1 MRKID
6 LVKMAKGNLVRRKM
20 RTSLTVL
27 GIVIGALSILL
38 MISLGIGLK
47 QNVAKEF
54 SNMGSTKLIQVYGG
68 STKSRTGRFA
78 EKANDGTLKASDLEN
93 LKSIDGVKDAIPTIQ
108 VMGKIKSG
116 KYEGQMNII
125 GVEPEKA
132 AAMGLTVQSGSLF
145 KGGENEALFGV
156 RALQNLRSTGGN
168 EMVDDY
174 MDYEMDF
181 GYGEDEPTEN
191 FDVNIYEDR
200 LRLYVDSFESGDYR
214 EKVFPIEG
222 VGILKRGDYTTE
234 ENVYMP
240 IKIVRRL
247 QATANGMTASGM
259 TPDAAQETYST
270 VYLQV
275 DDLSKINAITKEIK
289 AKGYSAFSNQE
300 ILNSINGSMQVIQ
313 MVLGILGGISLL
325 VAAIGITNT
334 MVMAVSERKKEIGV
348 MKVIGATIK
357 DIKDLF
363 LLESAMIGAAG
374 GVLGVGLSMI
384 LATLISSPQISRIIA
399 QGMGGGGSFSFTIPL
414 WLVGAGLI
422 FTTMIGVISG
432 YLPARQAM
440 RSSALDALRNE

>member
-20 RTSLTVL
+20 RTALTVL

-54 SNMGSTKLIQVYGG
+54 SSMGSTKLIQVYGG

-78 EKANDGTLKASDLEN
+78 EKANDGTLKASDLET

-116 KYEGQMNII
+116 KYEGQVNIT
-125 GVEPEKA
+125 GVDPEKA
-132 AAMGLTVQSGSLF
+132 EAIGLTVQSGSLF
-145 KGGENEALFGV
+145 KGGDNEALFGV
-156 RALQNLRSTGGN
+156 RALQNIRSTGGN

-174 MDYEMDF
+174 MDYEMDY
-181 GYGEDEPTEN
+181 GYGEGEQEEN

-200 LRLYVDSFESGDYR
+200 LRLYVDSFESGEYV

-222 VGILKRGDYTTE
+222 VGILKRGDYATE

-247 QATANGMTASGM
+247 QATANGMT
-259 TPDAAQETYST
+259 PDAAQETYGM

-289 AKGYSAFSNQE
+289 AKGYGAFSNQE

-334 MVMAVSERKKEIGV
+334 MIMAVSERKKEIGV

-363 LLESAMIGAAG
+363 LLESAMIGAVG
-374 GVLGVGLSMI
+374 GALGVGLSMV
-384 LATLISSPQISRIIA
+384 LAMLISSPQVSKIIA